1 MCSANTCRPKCR
13 RVASL
18 GQRCL
23 GLPRF
28 AVVVRPLQ
36 KVLRGLHLQMQCR
49 SRHHPRS
56 QTRKRASGMYAST
69 ACLISKNRALIF
81 MSSSLVMN
89 LTFYRYERAIP
100 SPGPSQPLSV
110 VQYLRNRHVLRGIE
124 VGARVPPES
133 PRALRLTEGR
143 SLPGRMK
150 LTTSPGCQLQLQVWV
165 DQEHPHL

>member
-1 MCSANTCRPKCR
+1 
-13 RVASL
+13 
-18 GQRCL
+18 
-23 GLPRF
+23 
-28 AVVVRPLQ
+28 VVVRPLQ

-143 SLPGRMK
+143 SLPGHNFAWLSASTSSLGRRGTPPPLTPPRAQLASRVSPSSSK
-150 LTTSPGCQLQLQVWV
+150 LFFTAEGSLARYS
-165 DQEHPHL
+165 